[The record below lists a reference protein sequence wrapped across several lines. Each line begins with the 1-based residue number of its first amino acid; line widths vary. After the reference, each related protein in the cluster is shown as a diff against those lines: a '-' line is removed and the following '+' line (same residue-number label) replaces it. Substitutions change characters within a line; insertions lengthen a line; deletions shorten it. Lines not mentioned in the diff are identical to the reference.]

1 MGFDTIPAI
10 PADYPLYDWA
20 DWQSSRDA
28 LAPGVKTKQF
38 QIAAWNAIVDSLANA
53 INAAGQEWDTSYT
66 TAAGAKIT
74 ALDPKLYARK
84 YNSIRLNIDRQMH
97 LEWPWA
103 EDSAFRGYVGREDFL
118 GREDVGKDC
127 DKVYP
132 EYILELVRKL
142 NLLLDIMRGGDLIRY
157 ADTQHISGTLIELSM
172 YSGAGDHIQ
181 YSHNT
186 QVLCIS
192 SAFTGRGSGISGNA
206 MSACI
211 QSADANTG
219 IGSQFRFSSISQVL
233 VRADGQ
239 SKPSNPF
246 DLSQVALQSNISAQ
260 ALSVKPLLL
269 DAAHISGS
277 STQADTYAKRAI
289 QLIPEGTVVRSS
301 MTVEFQHGKPSHGSG
316 TLLISGPVVSVSMDK
331 RKPKRLGCSSRSGTA
346 STCTV
351 ENGWQPPK
359 WVNGGLWI
367 RQVHDNPIQRE
378 NGELEVT

>member
-206 MSACI
+206 MSVCK

-233 VRADGQ
+233 VGPMVNQ
-239 SKPSNPF
+239 NH
-246 DLSQVALQSNISAQ
+246 QI
-260 ALSVKPLLL
+260 
-269 DAAHISGS
+269 
-277 STQADTYAKRAI
+277 
-289 QLIPEGTVVRSS
+289 
-301 MTVEFQHGKPSHGSG
+301 
-316 TLLISGPVVSVSMDK
+316 LLICRRSHCKVTSQRRRFLSSLCFLMPHTSPVLPHK
-331 RKPKRLGCSSRSGTA
+331 RTLTQNERYSSF
-346 STCTV
+346 
-351 ENGWQPPK
+351 
-359 WVNGGLWI
+359 
-367 RQVHDNPIQRE
+367 QRVQ
-378 NGELEVT
+378 L